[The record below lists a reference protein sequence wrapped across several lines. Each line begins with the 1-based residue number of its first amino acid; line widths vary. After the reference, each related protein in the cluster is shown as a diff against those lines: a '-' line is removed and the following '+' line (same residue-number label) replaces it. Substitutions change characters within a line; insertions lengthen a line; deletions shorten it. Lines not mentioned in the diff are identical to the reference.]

1 MNADPSQDAR
11 RVGADAP
18 DRFRPDFRLDG
29 KVCVLTGGTGVLG
42 SVMAQGLAAAGARVA
57 VLGRRRDKAEE
68 VAEAVRARGGEALA
82 TPADVLDEA
91 ALEAVR
97 RELIDRWGR
106 IDLLVNAA
114 GGNLPGATLTPEQT
128 FFDLAPEAMRGVMEL
143 NFFGSFLPSQVFARA
158 MVAGGA
164 GTTAG
169 GAGAIVH
176 VSSMAAVRSV
186 TRVAGYSAA
195 KAAIDNFTRWLALT
209 LAQQH
214 GERLRVNAIAPGFF
228 VAEQNRRLLLNE
240 DGSLTA
246 RGRAIIDHTP
256 MGRFGEPD
264 ELLGA
269 LLWLLSDAS
278 RFVTGTVVPIDGGF
292 SIFSGV

>member
-1 MNADPSQDAR
+1 MTQSDAGANAPQPST
-11 RVGADAP
+11 
-18 DRFRPDFRLDG
+18 FRPDFRLDG

-57 VLGRRRDKAEE
+57 VLGRRREKAEE
-68 VAEAVRARGGEALA
+68 VVDAVRALGGDAVA
-82 TPADVLDEA
+82 TPADVLDA
-91 ALEAVR
+91 TALEGVR
-97 RELIDRWGR
+97 SDLIDRWGR

-114 GGNLPGATLTPEQT
+114 GGNLPGATLTPDQT
-128 FFDLAPEAMRGVMEL
+128 FFDLDVAAMRGVMEL
-143 NFFGSFLPSQVFARA
+143 NFFGSFLPSQVFAQA
-158 MVAGGA
+158 MVD
-164 GTTAG
+164 G
-169 GAGAIVH
+169 GAGAIVN
-176 VSSMAAVRSV
+176 VSSMAAIQSV

-195 KAAIDNFTRWLALT
+195 KAAIDNFTRWLATT
-209 LAQQH
+209 LAKGH
-214 GERLRVNAIAPGFF
+214 GERVRVNAICPGFF

-246 RGRAIIDHTP
+246 RGRAIVDKTP

-278 RFVTGTVVPIDGGF
+278 RFVTGAVVPVDGGF
-292 SIFSGV
+292 SVFSGV

>member
-1 MNADPSQDAR
+1 MSQPDAAPS
-11 RVGADAP
+11 AP
-18 DRFRPDFRLDG
+18 FRPDFRLDG

-68 VAEAVRARGGEALA
+68 VAAAVRALGGDAVA
-82 TPADVLDEA
+82 TPADVLDQG
-91 ALEAVR
+91 ALEGVR
-97 RELIDRWGR
+97 SDLIDRWGR
-106 IDLLVNAA
+106 VDLLVNAA
-114 GGNLPGATLTPEQT
+114 GGNLPGATLTPDQT

-143 NFFGSFLPSQVFARA
+143 NFFGSFLPSQVFAKA
-158 MVAGGA
+158 MVDQ
-164 GTTAG
+164 
-169 GAGAIVH
+169 GAGAIVN
-176 VSSMAAVRSV
+176 VSSMAAIQSV

-195 KAAIDNFTRWLALT
+195 KAAIDNFTRWLATT
-209 LAQQH
+209 LAKQH
-214 GERLRVNAIAPGFF
+214 GEKLRVNAIAPGFF

-240 DGSLTA
+240 DGTLTA
-246 RGRAIIDHTP
+246 RGRSIIDNTP
-256 MGRFGEPD
+256 MGRFGEPE

-278 RFVTGTVVPIDGGF
+278 RFVTGAVVPIDGGF